1 VRRRGPVA
9 VVLLTAA
16 LLLTG
21 CTETSGSTVNV
32 GAGGTVTEWKNP
44 TSPVGFRG
52 ATVSGGTFDSK
63 RYLGKVVVAN
73 FWYAGCGPC
82 RGEAKDL
89 NAVAASESPAD
100 VQFVGIN
107 ISDERSTAQGFTSTF
122 DVKYPSI
129 LDQAGGG
136 SVQLAFAQNK
146 PTGAV
151 PTTLVLDR
159 KGRVVS
165 RVIGAIDPDILKTL
179 IQDAVD
185 GKAA

>member
-1 VRRRGPVA
+1 MRRRGPVLA
-9 VVLLTAA
+9 VLIAAA

-21 CTETSGSTVNV
+21 CTEQSGSTVDV

-44 TSPVGFRG
+44 TAPVEFAGP
-52 ATVSGGTFDSK
+52 TVSGGTFESK
-63 RYLGKVVVAN
+63 QYLGKVVVAN

-89 NAVAASESPAD
+89 NTVATSVRSND
-100 VQFVGIN
+100 VQFVGVD
-107 ISDERSTAQGFTSTF
+107 ISDERATAQAFVSTF
-122 DVKYPSI
+122 KVPYPSI

-136 SVQLAFAQNK
+136 GVQLAFAANK
-146 PTGAV
+146 PAGAV

>member
-1 VRRRGPVA
+1 VRRRGPVLA
-9 VVLLTAA
+9 VLVAAA

-21 CTETSGSTVNV
+21 CTEQSGSTVDV

-44 TSPVGFRG
+44 TSPVAFTGP
-52 ATVSGGTFDSK
+52 TVSGGTFDSK
-63 RYLGKVVVAN
+63 QYLRKVVVVN

-89 NAVAASESPAD
+89 NAVAASESSKG
-100 VQFVGIN
+100 VQFVGVD
-107 ISDERSTAQGFTSTF
+107 ISDERATAQGFVSTF
-122 DVKYPSI
+122 KVQYPSI

-136 SVQLAFAQNK
+136 SVQLAFAGNK

-165 RVIGAIDPDILKTL
+165 RVIGAVDPDILTTL